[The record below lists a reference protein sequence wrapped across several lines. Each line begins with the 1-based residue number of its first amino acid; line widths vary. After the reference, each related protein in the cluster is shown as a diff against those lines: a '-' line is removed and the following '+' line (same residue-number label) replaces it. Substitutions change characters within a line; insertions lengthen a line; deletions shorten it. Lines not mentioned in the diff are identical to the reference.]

1 MRRRLFAVVTLALLV
16 VSFISTWNSIPSVI
30 GQQLPAEWQET
41 EPMRVIIQS
50 TSDWGRLLF
59 DDLNGTGT
67 NGIRIRTVLTSGW
80 FTGKYIDYALDVGR
94 NLPWQDQAYNQTVVR
109 HGDLMSFYKG
119 LLDFRYSEVYADIVF
134 DVDLSMPQIYVWLMS
149 GGNGTTTFEI
159 NNLSNGGTIWRDIIV
174 GNGVSQQVRRVM
186 SPQPFF
192 HPARSESVVVA
203 AWLSVALVVV
213 IFLNFPIL
221 EFIVYRI
228 RNRRNRNRNNRNGS
242 EDAIER

>member
-1 MRRRLFAVVTLALLV
+1 LRRKFFAFIILALLM
-16 VSFISTWNSIPSVI
+16 VSFIASHGNVPAVT
-30 GQQLPAEWQET
+30 GQLPADWQET

-94 NLPWQDQAYNQTVVR
+94 YLPWQDQAYNQTIVR

-134 DVDLSMPQIYVWLMS
+134 DIDLSMPQIYVWLMS

-159 NNLSNGGTIWRDIIV
+159 NNLANGGTIWRDIIV

-221 EFIVYRI
+221 EFLVYRI
-228 RNRRNRNRNNRNGS
+228 KRFRSRKRRNRGS